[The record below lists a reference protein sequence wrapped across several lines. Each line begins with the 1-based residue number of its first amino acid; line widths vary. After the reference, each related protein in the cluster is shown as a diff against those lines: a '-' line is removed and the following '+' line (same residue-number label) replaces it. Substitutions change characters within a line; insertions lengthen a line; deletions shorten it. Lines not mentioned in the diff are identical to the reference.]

1 MIFFGKSLGG
11 SIMYFDPL
19 STWLV
24 VLIADGINIAGEKIG
39 GRAKLSEYDQK
50 CIKQANEWL
59 NGDIRRVKDKYELA
73 LPEMAYE
80 QIQLHIKTTKNS
92 IAFKC
97 ANGQIILDLDNQE
110 YIIAVLEECA
120 KRFSKYE
127 AVEKYREKAE
137 WYKNAAVEARRKKEL
152 YAKELEESRI
162 REAKEREKQKT
173 MGNICLIVGLIVFVV
188 FIVFFAS

>member
-1 MIFFGKSLGG
+1 
-11 SIMYFDPL
+11 MYFDPL
-19 STWLV
+19 SAWLV
-24 VLIADGINIAGEKIG
+24 ALIADGIMIAGEKNRG
-39 GRAKLSEYDQK
+39 ESVSEYNQK
-50 CIKQANEWL
+50 NIKQSNDMLNAN
-59 NGDIRRVKDKYELA
+59 IRRVKDKYELD

-80 QIQLHIKTTKNS
+80 QIQIHIKVTQNS
-92 IAFKC
+92 LAFKC
-97 ANGQIILDLDNQE
+97 ANGQIVLDLDNQE

-152 YAKELEESRI
+152 YANELEASRI

-188 FIVFFAS
+188 FIVFFVQRI